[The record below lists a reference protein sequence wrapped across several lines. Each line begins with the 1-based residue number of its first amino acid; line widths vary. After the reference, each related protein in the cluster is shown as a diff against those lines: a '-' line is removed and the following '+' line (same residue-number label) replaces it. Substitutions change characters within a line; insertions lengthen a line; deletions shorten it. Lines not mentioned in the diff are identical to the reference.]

1 MARLVCDLPLDK
13 DAVPGRSIAIQNY
26 SFFRLHHFI
35 AGLSAGHRN
44 AFAFPTQPHALRA
57 D

>member
-1 MARLVCDLPLDK
+1 MACLVCDLPLDK
-13 DAVPGRSIAIQNY
+13 DPVPERSIAIQNY

-35 AGLSAGHRN
+35 AGHRN
-44 AFAFPTQPHALRA
+44 TFAFPIQPRALRV